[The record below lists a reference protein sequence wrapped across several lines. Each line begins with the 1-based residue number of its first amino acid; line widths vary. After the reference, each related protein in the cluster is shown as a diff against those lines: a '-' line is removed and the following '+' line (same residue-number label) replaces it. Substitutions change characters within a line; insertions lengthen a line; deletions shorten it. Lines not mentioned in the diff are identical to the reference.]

1 MPEKEKNSK
10 RLTSL
15 LYPCAVE
22 ILRKLK
28 SVCNSLVVLV
38 EVCGCTILPAM
49 FFLMDLMN
57 FGVMLS
63 MSIFPFAT
71 RLQNLSLSELF
82 QLAVCSVVP
91 VALAIV

>member
-22 ILRKLK
+22 ILHELK
-28 SVCNSLVVLV
+28 SVRNSLVVLV

-49 FFLMDLMN
+49 FYSDGLND
-57 FGVMLS
+57 FGVMFL
-63 MSIFPFAT
+63 MSIFPCAT
-71 RLQNLSLSELF
+71 RLWNLLSSELF
-82 QLAVCSVVP
+82 HLAEHSVVP
-91 VALAIV
+91 VALGFV